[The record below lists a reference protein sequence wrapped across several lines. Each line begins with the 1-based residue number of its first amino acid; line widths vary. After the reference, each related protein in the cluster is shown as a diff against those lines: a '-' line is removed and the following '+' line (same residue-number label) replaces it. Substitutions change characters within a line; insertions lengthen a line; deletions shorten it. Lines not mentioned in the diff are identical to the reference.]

1 MKKRQKTRPSVIV
14 SLIPVVLLVGLL
26 SYCITIFGDGMLSGP
41 SQLVLMLCTGVAV
54 FISLVFY
61 GLTWQELENAMV
73 ISISRTMSANLIL
86 LMVGGLCGTWMHS
99 GVIPTMIYYGLEVI
113 SARWL
118 LITSCV
124 LCALVSICI
133 GSSWTTIATIGVG
146 LMGIGRTLGL
156 EDGWV
161 AGAIISG
168 AYFGDKMSPLSETT
182 NLASSISDVP
192 LFTHIRN
199 LLFTTAPTLLIT
211 LVIFVVAGLIEGG
224 AVDSTDNTA
233 LEMQQHLKN
242 TFPITL
248 WLLALPLLVFLL
260 IYRGLAATA
269 VLFIGMVA
277 GGIIVCFTQG
287 FDFAIECAFG
297 EVGYVT
303 GVTTIDSLTCTRGM
317 GGMLYTIWLILCSMC
332 FGGVMERS
340 GMLESITESLLKV
353 IKGRTSAV
361 ATTCLSSLFLNATT
375 GDQIISIVLPSK
387 MYGSTFDKLRLP
399 RKLMS
404 RSLEDGGTVT
414 SVLVP
419 WNSCGMTQSTVLG
432 VATTIYAPYTFF
444 CWISPLMSITTAI
457 VKQYILKTP
466 DKEGDFVT
474 ITGQAGEDG
483 KEN

>member
-1 MKKRQKTRPSVIV
+1 MSRKKKPSVVI
-14 SLIPVVLLVGLL
+14 SMIPVVLLVGLL
-26 SYCITIFGDGMLSGP
+26 SYCITVFGDGMLSGP
-41 SQLVLMLCTGVAV
+41 SQLVLTLCTGVVVA
-54 FISLVFY
+54 ISMLVY
-61 GLTWQELENAMV
+61 KQSWQSLENAMV
-73 ISISRTMSANLIL
+73 VGISRSMSANLIL

-99 GVIPTMIYYGLEVI
+99 GIIPTMIYYGLEVI

-118 LITSCV
+118 LLTSCV
-124 LCALVSICI
+124 LCALVSLCI

-192 LFTHIRN
+192 LFTHIKN
-199 LLFTTAPTLLIT
+199 LLHTTVPTLLIT
-211 LVIFVVAGLIEGG
+211 LVAFTVVGLTGGGG
-224 AVDSTDNTA
+224 AGIDTNAAV
-233 LEMQQHLKN
+233 EMQHHLN
-242 TFPITL
+242 ATFPITM
-248 WLLALPLLVFLL
+248 WLLLLPLLVFFL
-260 IYRGLAATA
+260 IYKGMAATM
-269 VLFIGMVA
+269 VLFIGMLL

-297 EVGYVT
+297 EVGYTT
-303 GVTTIDSLTCTRGM
+303 GVTTIDSLTSTRGM
-317 GGMLYTIWLILCSMC
+317 GGMLYTIWLIICSMS

-340 GMLESITESLLKV
+340 GMLESITEYLLKV

-361 ATTCLSSLFLNATT
+361 ATTCMSSIFLNVTT
-375 GDQIISIVLPSK
+375 GDQIISIILPSK
-387 MYGSTFDKLRLP
+387 MYGSAFDRLKLP

-432 VATTIYAPYTFF
+432 VATTIYAPYTLF
-444 CWISPLMSITTAI
+444 CWISPLMSVIAAF
-457 VKQYILKTP
+457 VKQYVMK
-466 DKEGDFVT
+466 KEDQESDFVT
-474 ITGQAGEDG
+474 ISGQEEGDE
-483 KEN
+483 

>member
-1 MKKRQKTRPSVIV
+1 MSRKKKPSVVI
-14 SLIPVVLLVGLL
+14 SMIPVALLVGLL
-26 SYCITIFGDGMLSGP
+26 SYCITVFGDGMLSGP
-41 SQLVLMLCTGVAV
+41 SQLVLTLCTGVVVA
-54 FISLVFY
+54 ISMLVY
-61 GLTWQELENAMV
+61 KQSWQSLENAMV
-73 ISISRTMSANLIL
+73 VGISRSMSANLIL

-99 GVIPTMIYYGLEVI
+99 GIIPTMIYYGLEVI

-118 LITSCV
+118 LLTSCV
-124 LCALVSICI
+124 LCALVSLCI

-192 LFTHIRN
+192 LFTHIKN
-199 LLFTTAPTLLIT
+199 LLHTTVPTLLIT
-211 LVIFVVAGLIEGG
+211 LVAFTVVGLTGGGG
-224 AVDSTDNTA
+224 ADIDTNAAV
-233 LEMQQHLKN
+233 EMQHHLN
-242 TFPITL
+242 ATFPITM
-248 WLLALPLLVFLL
+248 WLLLLPLMVFFL
-260 IYRGLAATA
+260 IYKGMAATM
-269 VLFIGMVA
+269 VLFIGMLL

-297 EVGYVT
+297 EVGYTT
-303 GVTTIDSLTCTRGM
+303 GVDTIDSLTSTRGM
-317 GGMLYTIWLILCSMC
+317 GGMLYTIWLIICSMS

-340 GMLESITESLLKV
+340 GMLESITEYLLKV

-361 ATTCLSSLFLNATT
+361 ATTCMSSLFLNATT
-375 GDQIISIVLPSK
+375 GDQIISIILPSK
-387 MYGSTFDKLRLP
+387 MYGSAFDRLGLP

-432 VATTIYAPYTFF
+432 VATTIYAPYTLF
-444 CWISPLMSITTAI
+444 CWISPLMSVIAAF
-457 VKQYILKTP
+457 VKQYVMK
-466 DKEGDFVT
+466 KEDQESDFVT
-474 ITGQAGEDG
+474 ISGQE
-483 KEN
+483 EEE

>member
-1 MKKRQKTRPSVIV
+1 MSRKKKPSVVI
-14 SLIPVVLLVGLL
+14 SMIPVVLLVGLL
-26 SYCITIFGDGMLSGP
+26 SYCITVFGDGMLSGP
-41 SQLVLMLCTGVAV
+41 SQLVLTLCTGVVVA
-54 FISLVFY
+54 ISMLVY
-61 GLTWQELENAMV
+61 KQSWQSLENAMV
-73 ISISRTMSANLIL
+73 VGISRSMSANLIL

-99 GVIPTMIYYGLEVI
+99 GIIPTMIYYGLEVI

-118 LITSCV
+118 LLTSCV
-124 LCALVSICI
+124 LCALVSLCI

-192 LFTHIRN
+192 LFTHIKN
-199 LLFTTAPTLLIT
+199 LLHTTVPTLLIT
-211 LVIFVVAGLIEGG
+211 LVAFTVVGLTGGGG
-224 AVDSTDNTA
+224 ADIDTNAAV
-233 LEMQQHLKN
+233 EMQHHLN
-242 TFPITL
+242 ATFPITM
-248 WLLALPLLVFLL
+248 WLLLLPLLVFFL
-260 IYRGLAATA
+260 IYKGMAATM
-269 VLFIGMVA
+269 VLFIGMLL

-297 EVGYVT
+297 EVGYTT
-303 GVTTIDSLTCTRGM
+303 GVDTIDSLTSTRGM
-317 GGMLYTIWLILCSMC
+317 GGMLYTIWLIICSMS

-340 GMLESITESLLKV
+340 GMLESITEYLLKV

-361 ATTCLSSLFLNATT
+361 ATTCMSSIFLNVTT
-375 GDQIISIVLPSK
+375 GDQIISIILPSK
-387 MYGSTFDKLRLP
+387 MYGSAFDRLKLP

-432 VATTIYAPYTFF
+432 VATTIYAPYTLF
-444 CWISPLMSITTAI
+444 CWISPLMSVIAAF
-457 VKQYILKTP
+457 VKQYVMK
-466 DKEGDFVT
+466 KEDQESDFVT
-474 ITGQAGEDG
+474 ISGQEEGDE
-483 KEN
+483 

>member
-1 MKKRQKTRPSVIV
+1 MSRKKKPSVVI
-14 SLIPVVLLVGLL
+14 SMIPVVLLVGLL
-26 SYCITIFGDGMLSGP
+26 SYCITVFGDGMLSGP
-41 SQLVLMLCTGVAV
+41 SQLVLTLCTGVVVA
-54 FISLVFY
+54 ISMLVY
-61 GLTWQELENAMV
+61 KQSWQSLENAMV
-73 ISISRTMSANLIL
+73 VGISRSMSANLIL

-99 GVIPTMIYYGLEVI
+99 GIIPTMIYYGLEVI

-118 LITSCV
+118 LLTSCV
-124 LCALVSICI
+124 LCALVSLCI

-192 LFTHIRN
+192 LFTHIKN
-199 LLFTTAPTLLIT
+199 LLHTTVPTLLIT
-211 LVIFVVAGLIEGG
+211 LVAFTVVGLTGGGG
-224 AVDSTDNTA
+224 ADIDTNAAV
-233 LEMQQHLKN
+233 EMQHHLDA
-242 TFPITL
+242 TFPITM
-248 WLLALPLLVFLL
+248 WLLLLPLLVFFL
-260 IYRGLAATA
+260 IYKGMAATM
-269 VLFIGMVA
+269 VLFIGMLL

-297 EVGYVT
+297 EVGYTT
-303 GVTTIDSLTCTRGM
+303 GVDTIDSLTSTRGM
-317 GGMLYTIWLILCSMC
+317 GGMLYTIWLIICSMS

-340 GMLESITESLLKV
+340 GMLESITEYLLKV

-361 ATTCLSSLFLNATT
+361 ATTCMSSLFLNVTT
-375 GDQIISIVLPSK
+375 GDQIISIILPSK
-387 MYGSTFDKLRLP
+387 MYGSAFDRLGLP

-432 VATTIYAPYTFF
+432 VATTIYAPYTLF
-444 CWISPLMSITTAI
+444 CWISPLMSVIAAF
-457 VKQYILKTP
+457 VKQYVMK
-466 DKEGDFVT
+466 KEDQESDFVT
-474 ITGQAGEDG
+474 ISGQEEDL
-483 KEN
+483 E

>member
-1 MKKRQKTRPSVIV
+1 MSRKKKPSVVI
-14 SLIPVVLLVGLL
+14 SMIPVVLLVGLL
-26 SYCITIFGDGMLSGP
+26 SYCITVFGDGMLSGP
-41 SQLVLMLCTGVAV
+41 SQLVLTLCTGVVVA
-54 FISLVFY
+54 ISMLVY
-61 GLTWQELENAMV
+61 KQSWQSLENAMV
-73 ISISRTMSANLIL
+73 VGISRSMSANLIL

-99 GVIPTMIYYGLEVI
+99 GIIPTMIYYGLEVI

-118 LITSCV
+118 LLTSCV
-124 LCALVSICI
+124 LCALVSLCI

-168 AYFGDKMSPLSETT
+168 AYFGDKISPLSETT

-192 LFTHIRN
+192 LFTHIKN
-199 LLFTTAPTLLIT
+199 LLHTTVPTLLIT
-211 LVIFVVAGLIEGG
+211 LVAFTVVGLTGGGG
-224 AVDSTDNTA
+224 ADIDTNAAV
-233 LEMQQHLKN
+233 EMQHHLN
-242 TFPITL
+242 ATFPITM
-248 WLLALPLLVFLL
+248 WLLLLPLLVFFL
-260 IYRGLAATA
+260 IYKGMAATM
-269 VLFIGMVA
+269 VLFIGMLL

-297 EVGYVT
+297 EVGYTT
-303 GVTTIDSLTCTRGM
+303 GVDTIDSLTSTRGM
-317 GGMLYTIWLILCSMC
+317 GGMLYTIWLIICSMS

-340 GMLESITESLLKV
+340 GMLESITEYLLKV

-361 ATTCLSSLFLNATT
+361 ATTCMSSLFLNVTT
-375 GDQIISIVLPSK
+375 GDQIISIILPSK
-387 MYGSTFDKLRLP
+387 MYGSTFDRLKLP

-432 VATTIYAPYTFF
+432 VATTIYAPYTLF
-444 CWISPLMSITTAI
+444 CWISPLMSVIAAF
-457 VKQYILKTP
+457 VKQYVMK
-466 DKEGDFVT
+466 KEDQESDFVT
-474 ITGQAGEDG
+474 ISGQE
-483 KEN
+483 EEE

>member
-1 MKKRQKTRPSVIV
+1 M
-14 SLIPVVLLVGLL
+14 IPVVLLVGLL
-26 SYCITIFGDGMLSGP
+26 SYCITVFGDGMLSGP
-41 SQLVLMLCTGVAV
+41 SQLVLTLCTGVVVA
-54 FISLVFY
+54 ISMVVY
-61 GLTWQELENAMV
+61 KQTWQELEKAMV
-73 ISISRTMSANLIL
+73 VGISRSMSANLIL

-99 GVIPTMIYYGLEVI
+99 GIIPTMIYYGLEVI

-124 LCALVSICI
+124 LCALVSLCI

-192 LFTHIRN
+192 LFTHIKN
-199 LLFTTAPTLLIT
+199 LLHTTVPTLLIT
-211 LVIFVVAGLIEGG
+211 LVAFTVVGLTGGGG
-224 AVDSTDNTA
+224 ADIDTNAAV
-233 LEMQQHLKN
+233 EMQHHLN
-242 TFPITL
+242 TTFPITM
-248 WLLALPLLVFLL
+248 WLLLLPLLVFVL
-260 IYRGLAATA
+260 IYKGMAATM
-269 VLFIGMVA
+269 VLFIGMLL

-297 EVGYVT
+297 EVGYTT
-303 GVTTIDSLTCTRGM
+303 GVDTIDSLTSTRGM
-317 GGMLYTIWLILCSMC
+317 GGMLYTIWLIICSMC

-340 GMLESITESLLKV
+340 GMLESITEYLLKI

-361 ATTCLSSLFLNATT
+361 ATTCMSSLFLNATT
-375 GDQIISIVLPSK
+375 GDQIISIILPSK
-387 MYGSTFDKLRLP
+387 MYGSAFDRLGLP

-432 VATTIYAPYTFF
+432 VATTIYAPYTLF
-444 CWISPLMSITTAI
+444 CWISPLMSVIAAF
-457 VKQYILKTP
+457 VKQYIMK
-466 DKEGDFVT
+466 KEDEESDFVT
-474 ITGQAGEDG
+474 ISGQEEDL
-483 KEN
+483 E

>member
-1 MKKRQKTRPSVIV
+1 MSRKKKPSVVI
-14 SLIPVVLLVGLL
+14 SMIPVVLLVGLL
-26 SYCITIFGDGMLSGP
+26 SYCITVFGDGMLSGP
-41 SQLVLMLCTGVAV
+41 SQLVLTLCTGVVVA
-54 FISLVFY
+54 ISMLVY
-61 GLTWQELENAMV
+61 KQSWQSLENAMV
-73 ISISRTMSANLIL
+73 VGISRSMSANLIL

-99 GVIPTMIYYGLEVI
+99 GIIPTMIYYGLEVI

-118 LITSCV
+118 LLTSCV
-124 LCALVSICI
+124 LCALVSLCI

-192 LFTHIRN
+192 LFTHIKN
-199 LLFTTAPTLLIT
+199 LLHTTVPTLLIT
-211 LVIFVVAGLIEGG
+211 LVAFTVVGLTGGGG
-224 AVDSTDNTA
+224 ADIDTNAAV
-233 LEMQQHLKN
+233 EMQHHLN
-242 TFPITL
+242 ATFPITM
-248 WLLALPLLVFLL
+248 WLLLLPLLVFFL
-260 IYRGLAATA
+260 IYKGMAATM
-269 VLFIGMVA
+269 VLFIGMLL

-297 EVGYVT
+297 EVGYTT
-303 GVTTIDSLTCTRGM
+303 GVDTIDSLTSTRGM
-317 GGMLYTIWLILCSMC
+317 GGMLYTIWLIISSMC

-340 GMLESITESLLKV
+340 GMLESITEYLLKV

-361 ATTCLSSLFLNATT
+361 ATTCMSSLFLNATT
-375 GDQIISIVLPSK
+375 GDQIISIILPSK
-387 MYGSTFDKLRLP
+387 MYGSAFDRLGLP

-432 VATTIYAPYTFF
+432 VATTIYAPYTLF
-444 CWISPLMSITTAI
+444 CWISPLMSVIAAF
-457 VKQYILKTP
+457 VKQYVMK
-466 DKEGDFVT
+466 KEDQESDFVT
-474 ITGQAGEDG
+474 ISGQE
-483 KEN
+483 EEE

>member
-1 MKKRQKTRPSVIV
+1 MSRKKKPSVVI
-14 SLIPVVLLVGLL
+14 SMIPVVLLVGLL
-26 SYCITIFGDGMLSGP
+26 SYCITVFGDGMLSGP
-41 SQLVLMLCTGVAV
+41 SQLVLTLCTGVVVA
-54 FISLVFY
+54 ISMLVY
-61 GLTWQELENAMV
+61 KQSWQSLENAMV
-73 ISISRTMSANLIL
+73 VGISRSMSANLIL

-99 GVIPTMIYYGLEVI
+99 GIIPTMIYYGLEVI

-118 LITSCV
+118 LLTSCV
-124 LCALVSICI
+124 LCALVSLCI

-168 AYFGDKMSPLSETT
+168 AYFGDKISPLSETT

-192 LFTHIRN
+192 LFTHIKN
-199 LLFTTAPTLLIT
+199 LLHTTVPTLLIT
-211 LVIFVVAGLIEGG
+211 LVAFTVVGLTGGGG
-224 AVDSTDNTA
+224 ADIDTNAAV
-233 LEMQQHLKN
+233 EMQHHLN
-242 TFPITL
+242 ATFPITM
-248 WLLALPLLVFLL
+248 WLLLLPLLGFFL
-260 IYRGLAATA
+260 IYKGMAATM
-269 VLFIGMVA
+269 VLFIGMLL

-297 EVGYVT
+297 EVGYTT
-303 GVTTIDSLTCTRGM
+303 GVDTIDSLTSTRGM
-317 GGMLYTIWLILCSMC
+317 GGMLYTIWLIICSMS

-340 GMLESITESLLKV
+340 GMLESITEYLLKV

-361 ATTCLSSLFLNATT
+361 ATTCMSSLFLNVTT
-375 GDQIISIVLPSK
+375 GDQIISIILPSK
-387 MYGSTFDKLRLP
+387 MYGSTFDRLKLP

-432 VATTIYAPYTFF
+432 VATTIYAPYTLF
-444 CWISPLMSITTAI
+444 CWISPLMSVIAAF
-457 VKQYILKTP
+457 VKQYVMK
-466 DKEGDFVT
+466 KEDQESDFVT
-474 ITGQAGEDG
+474 ISGQE
-483 KEN
+483 EEE

>member
-1 MKKRQKTRPSVIV
+1 MSRKKKPSVVI
-14 SLIPVVLLVGLL
+14 SMIPVVLLVGLL
-26 SYCITIFGDGMLSGP
+26 SYCITVFGDGMLSGP
-41 SQLVLMLCTGVAV
+41 SQLVLTLCTGVVVA
-54 FISLVFY
+54 ISMLVY
-61 GLTWQELENAMV
+61 KQSWQSLENAMV
-73 ISISRTMSANLIL
+73 VGISRSMSANLIL

-99 GVIPTMIYYGLEVI
+99 GIIPTMIYYGLEVI

-118 LITSCV
+118 LLTSCV
-124 LCALVSICI
+124 LCALVSLCI

-192 LFTHIRN
+192 LFTHIKN
-199 LLFTTAPTLLIT
+199 LLHTTVPTLLIT
-211 LVIFVVAGLIEGG
+211 LVTFTVVGLTGGGG
-224 AVDSTDNTA
+224 ADIDTNAAV
-233 LEMQQHLKN
+233 EMQHHLN
-242 TFPITL
+242 ATFPITM
-248 WLLALPLLVFLL
+248 WLLLLPLLVFFL
-260 IYRGLAATA
+260 IYKGMAATM
-269 VLFIGMVA
+269 VLFIGMLL

-297 EVGYVT
+297 EVGYTT
-303 GVTTIDSLTCTRGM
+303 GVDTIDSLTSTRGM
-317 GGMLYTIWLILCSMC
+317 GGMLYTIWLIICSMS

-340 GMLESITESLLKV
+340 GMLESITEYLLKV

-361 ATTCLSSLFLNATT
+361 ATTCMSSLFLNATT
-375 GDQIISIVLPSK
+375 GDQIISIILPSK
-387 MYGSTFDKLRLP
+387 MYGSAFDRLGLP

-432 VATTIYAPYTFF
+432 VATTIYAPYTLF
-444 CWISPLMSITTAI
+444 CWISPLMSVIAAF
-457 VKQYILKTP
+457 VKQYIMK
-466 DKEGDFVT
+466 KEDQESDFVT
-474 ITGQAGEDG
+474 ISGQEEDL
-483 KEN
+483 E

>member
-1 MKKRQKTRPSVIV
+1 MSRKKKPSVVI
-14 SLIPVVLLVGLL
+14 SMIPVVLLVGLL
-26 SYCITIFGDGMLSGP
+26 SYCITVFGDGMLSGP
-41 SQLVLMLCTGVAV
+41 SQLVLTLCTGVVVA
-54 FISLVFY
+54 ISMLVY
-61 GLTWQELENAMV
+61 KQSWQSLENAMV
-73 ISISRTMSANLIL
+73 VGISRSMSANLIL

-99 GVIPTMIYYGLEVI
+99 GIIPTMIYYGLEVI

-124 LCALVSICI
+124 LCALVSLCI

-192 LFTHIRN
+192 LFTHIKY
-199 LLFTTAPTLLIT
+199 LLHTTVPTLLIT
-211 LVIFVVAGLIEGG
+211 LVAFTVVGLTGGGG
-224 AVDSTDNTA
+224 ADIDNNAA
-233 LEMQQHLKN
+233 LEMQHHLN
-242 TFPITL
+242 ATFPITM
-248 WLLALPLLVFLL
+248 WLLLLPLLVFVL
-260 IYRGLAATA
+260 IYKGMAATM
-269 VLFIGMVA
+269 VLFIGMLL

-297 EVGYVT
+297 EVGYTT
-303 GVTTIDSLTCTRGM
+303 GVDTIDSLTSTRGM
-317 GGMLYTIWLILCSMC
+317 GGMLYTIWLIICSMC

-340 GMLESITESLLKV
+340 GMLESITEYLLKV

-361 ATTCLSSLFLNATT
+361 ATTCMSSLFLNATT
-375 GDQIISIVLPSK
+375 GDQIISIILPSK
-387 MYGSTFDKLRLP
+387 MYGSAFDRLNLP

-432 VATTIYAPYTFF
+432 VATTIYAPYTLF
-444 CWISPLMSITTAI
+444 CWISPLMSIIAAF
-457 VKQYILKTP
+457 VKQYVMK
-466 DKEGDFVT
+466 KEDHESDFVT
-474 ITGQAGEDG
+474 ISGQEEDL
-483 KEN
+483 E

>member
-1 MKKRQKTRPSVIV
+1 MSRKKKPSVVI
-14 SLIPVVLLVGLL
+14 SMIPVVLLVGLL
-26 SYCITIFGDGMLSGP
+26 SYCITVFGDGMLSGP
-41 SQLVLMLCTGVAV
+41 SQLVLTLCTGVVVA
-54 FISLVFY
+54 ISMLVY
-61 GLTWQELENAMV
+61 KQSWQSLENAMV
-73 ISISRTMSANLIL
+73 VSISRSMSANLIL

-99 GVIPTMIYYGLEVI
+99 GIIPTMIYYGLEVI

-118 LITSCV
+118 LLTSCV
-124 LCALVSICI
+124 LCALVSLCI

-192 LFTHIRN
+192 LFTHIKN
-199 LLFTTAPTLLIT
+199 LLHTTVPTLLIT
-211 LVIFVVAGLIEGG
+211 LVAFTVVGLTGGGG
-224 AVDSTDNTA
+224 ADIDTNAAV
-233 LEMQQHLKN
+233 EMQHHLN
-242 TFPITL
+242 ATFPITM
-248 WLLALPLLVFLL
+248 WLLLLPLLVFFL
-260 IYRGLAATA
+260 IYKGMAATM
-269 VLFIGMVA
+269 VLFIGMLL

-297 EVGYVT
+297 EVGYTT
-303 GVTTIDSLTCTRGM
+303 GVDTIDSLTSTRGM
-317 GGMLYTIWLILCSMC
+317 GGMLYTIWLIISSMC

-340 GMLESITESLLKV
+340 GMLESITEYLLKV

-361 ATTCLSSLFLNATT
+361 ATTCMSSLFLNATT
-375 GDQIISIVLPSK
+375 GDQIISIILPSK
-387 MYGSTFDKLRLP
+387 MYGSAFDRLGLP

-432 VATTIYAPYTFF
+432 VATTIYAPYTLF
-444 CWISPLMSITTAI
+444 CWISPLMSVIAAF
-457 VKQYILKTP
+457 VKQYIMK
-466 DKEGDFVT
+466 KEDQESDFVT
-474 ITGQAGEDG
+474 ISGQEEDL
-483 KEN
+483 E

>member
-1 MKKRQKTRPSVIV
+1 M
-14 SLIPVVLLVGLL
+14 
-26 SYCITIFGDGMLSGP
+26 
-41 SQLVLMLCTGVAV
+41 
-54 FISLVFY
+54 VFY
-61 GLTWQELENAMV
+61 NQSWQELENAMV
-73 ISISRTMSANLIL
+73 IGISRTMSANLIL

-99 GVIPTMIYYGLEVI
+99 GIIPTMIYYGLDVI

-192 LFTHIRN
+192 LFTHIKN
-199 LLFTTAPTLLIT
+199 LLRTTVPTLIITFLIFT
-211 LVIFVVAGLIEGG
+211 IVGLTGGGGSDIDGNAGI
-224 AVDSTDNTA
+224 
-233 LEMQQHLKN
+233 EMQTHLEN
-242 TFPITL
+242 TFPITP
-248 WLLALPLLVFLL
+248 WLLLLPLLVFFL
-260 IYRGLAATA
+260 IFKGLAATV
-269 VLFIGMVA
+269 VLFIGMFI

-287 FDFAIECAFG
+287 FDFAMECAFG
-297 EVGYVT
+297 EVGYTT
-303 GVTTIDSLTCTRGM
+303 GYSAIDSLTSTRGM
-317 GGMLYTIWLILCSMC
+317 GGMLYTIWLIICSMC

-340 GMLESITESLLKV
+340 GMLESLTQYMLRV
-353 IKGRTSAV
+353 MKGRTSAV
-361 ATTCLSSLFLNATT
+361 STTCLSSIFLNVTT
-375 GDQIISIVLPSK
+375 GDQVISIILPSK
-387 MYGSTFDKLRLP
+387 MYGSTFDRLKLP

-414 SVLVP
+414 SVLIP

-432 VATTIYAPYTFF
+432 VATLTYAPYTFF
-444 CWISPLMSITTAI
+444 CWISPLMSITAAFI
-457 VKQYILKTP
+457 KQYIMKKE
-466 DKEGDFVT
+466 DKESDYVT
-474 ITGQAGEDG
+474 LSSQAETLS
-483 KEN
+483 E

>member
-1 MKKRQKTRPSVIV
+1 MSRKKKPSVVI
-14 SLIPVVLLVGLL
+14 SMIPVVLLVGLL
-26 SYCITIFGDGMLSGP
+26 SYCITVFGDGMLSGP
-41 SQLVLMLCTGVAV
+41 SQLVLTMCTGVVVA
-54 FISLVFY
+54 ISMLVY
-61 GLTWQELENAMV
+61 KQSWQSLENAMV
-73 ISISRTMSANLIL
+73 VAISRSMSANLIL

-99 GVIPTMIYYGLEVI
+99 GIIPTMIYYGLEVI

-118 LITSCV
+118 LLTSCV
-124 LCALVSICI
+124 LCALVSLCI

-192 LFTHIRN
+192 LFTHIKN
-199 LLFTTAPTLLIT
+199 LLHTTVPTLLIT
-211 LVIFVVAGLIEGG
+211 LVAFTVVGLTGGGG
-224 AVDSTDNTA
+224 ADIDTNAAV
-233 LEMQQHLKN
+233 EMQHHLN
-242 TFPITL
+242 ATFPITM
-248 WLLALPLLVFLL
+248 WLLLLPLLVFFL
-260 IYRGLAATA
+260 IYKGMAATM
-269 VLFIGMVA
+269 VLFIGMLL

-297 EVGYVT
+297 EVGYTT
-303 GVTTIDSLTCTRGM
+303 GVDTIDSLTSTRGM
-317 GGMLYTIWLILCSMC
+317 GGMLYTIWLIICSMS

-340 GMLESITESLLKV
+340 GMLESITEYLLKV

-361 ATTCLSSLFLNATT
+361 ATTCMSSIFLNVTT
-375 GDQIISIVLPSK
+375 GDQIISIILPSK
-387 MYGSTFDKLRLP
+387 MYGSAFDRLKLP

-432 VATTIYAPYTFF
+432 VATTIYAPYTLF
-444 CWISPLMSITTAI
+444 CWISPLMSVIAAF
-457 VKQYILKTP
+457 VKQYVMK
-466 DKEGDFVT
+466 KEDQESDFVT
-474 ITGQAGEDG
+474 ISGQEE
-483 KEN
+483 KE

>member
-1 MKKRQKTRPSVIV
+1 MSRKKKPSVVI
-14 SLIPVVLLVGLL
+14 SMIPVVLLVGLL
-26 SYCITIFGDGMLSGP
+26 SYCITVFGDGMLSGP
-41 SQLVLMLCTGVAV
+41 SQLVLTLCTGVVVA
-54 FISLVFY
+54 ISMLVY
-61 GLTWQELENAMV
+61 KQSWQSLENAMV
-73 ISISRTMSANLIL
+73 VGISRSMSANLIL

-99 GVIPTMIYYGLEVI
+99 GIIPTMIYYGLEVI

-118 LITSCV
+118 LLTSCV
-124 LCALVSICI
+124 LCALVSLCI

-192 LFTHIRN
+192 LFTHIKN
-199 LLFTTAPTLLIT
+199 LLHTTVPTLLIT
-211 LVIFVVAGLIEGG
+211 LVAFTVVGLTGGGG
-224 AVDSTDNTA
+224 ADIDTNAAV
-233 LEMQQHLKN
+233 EMQHHLN
-242 TFPITL
+242 ATFPITM
-248 WLLALPLLVFLL
+248 WLLLLPLLVFFL
-260 IYRGLAATA
+260 IYKGMAATM
-269 VLFIGMVA
+269 VLFIGMLL

-297 EVGYVT
+297 EVGYTT
-303 GVTTIDSLTCTRGM
+303 GVDTIDSLTSTRGM
-317 GGMLYTIWLILCSMC
+317 GGMLYTIWLIICSMS

-340 GMLESITESLLKV
+340 GMLESITEYLLKV

-361 ATTCLSSLFLNATT
+361 ATTCMSSIFLNVTT
-375 GDQIISIVLPSK
+375 GDQIISIILPSK
-387 MYGSTFDKLRLP
+387 MYGSAFDRLKLP

-432 VATTIYAPYTFF
+432 VATTIYAPYTLF
-444 CWISPLMSITTAI
+444 CWISPLISVIAAF
-457 VKQYILKTP
+457 VKQYIMK
-466 DKEGDFVT
+466 KEDQESDFVT
-474 ITGQAGEDG
+474 ISGQEEGDE
-483 KEN
+483 

>member
-1 MKKRQKTRPSVIV
+1 MSRKKKPSVVI
-14 SLIPVVLLVGLL
+14 SMIPVVLLVGLL
-26 SYCITIFGDGMLSGP
+26 SYSITVFGDGMLSGP
-41 SQLVLMLCTGVAV
+41 SQLVLTLCTGVVVA
-54 FISLVFY
+54 ISMLVY
-61 GLTWQELENAMV
+61 KQSWQSLENAMV
-73 ISISRTMSANLIL
+73 VGISRSMSANLIL

-99 GVIPTMIYYGLEVI
+99 GIIPTMIYYGLEVI
-113 SARWL
+113 SAHWL
-118 LITSCV
+118 LLTSCV
-124 LCALVSICI
+124 LCALVSLCI

-192 LFTHIRN
+192 LFTHIKN
-199 LLFTTAPTLLIT
+199 LLHTTVPTLLIT
-211 LVIFVVAGLIEGG
+211 LVAFTVVGLTGGGG
-224 AVDSTDNTA
+224 ADIDTNAAV
-233 LEMQQHLKN
+233 EMQHHLN
-242 TFPITL
+242 ATFPITM
-248 WLLALPLLVFLL
+248 WLLLLPLLVFFL
-260 IYRGLAATA
+260 IYKGMAATM
-269 VLFIGMVA
+269 VLFIGMLL

-297 EVGYVT
+297 EVGYTT
-303 GVTTIDSLTCTRGM
+303 GVDTIDSLTSTRGM
-317 GGMLYTIWLILCSMC
+317 GGMLYTIWLIICSMS

-340 GMLESITESLLKV
+340 GMLESITEYLLKV

-361 ATTCLSSLFLNATT
+361 ATTCMSSIFLNVTT
-375 GDQIISIVLPSK
+375 GDQIISIILPSK
-387 MYGSTFDKLRLP
+387 MYGSAFDRLKLP

-432 VATTIYAPYTFF
+432 VATTIYAPYTLF
-444 CWISPLMSITTAI
+444 CWISPLMSVIAAF
-457 VKQYILKTP
+457 VKQYVMK
-466 DKEGDFVT
+466 KEDQESDFVT
-474 ITGQAGEDG
+474 ISGQE
-483 KEN
+483 EEE

>member
-1 MKKRQKTRPSVIV
+1 MSRKKKPSVVI
-14 SLIPVVLLVGLL
+14 SMIPVVLLVGLL
-26 SYCITIFGDGMLSGP
+26 SYCITVFGDGMLSGP
-41 SQLVLMLCTGVAV
+41 SQLVLTLCTGVVVA
-54 FISLVFY
+54 ISMLVY
-61 GLTWQELENAMV
+61 KQSWQSLENAMV
-73 ISISRTMSANLIL
+73 VSISRSMSANLIL

-99 GVIPTMIYYGLEVI
+99 GIIPTMIYYGLEVI

-118 LITSCV
+118 LLTSCV
-124 LCALVSICI
+124 LCALVSLCI

-192 LFTHIRN
+192 LFTHIKN
-199 LLFTTAPTLLIT
+199 LLHTTVPTLLIT
-211 LVIFVVAGLIEGG
+211 LVAFTVVGLTGGGG
-224 AVDSTDNTA
+224 ADIDTNAAV
-233 LEMQQHLKN
+233 EMQHHLDA
-242 TFPITL
+242 TFPITM
-248 WLLALPLLVFLL
+248 WLLLLPLLVFFL
-260 IYRGLAATA
+260 IYKGMAATM
-269 VLFIGMVA
+269 VLFIGMLL

-297 EVGYVT
+297 EVGYTT
-303 GVTTIDSLTCTRGM
+303 GVDTIDSLTSTRGM
-317 GGMLYTIWLILCSMC
+317 GGMLYTIWLIICSMS

-340 GMLESITESLLKV
+340 GMLESITEYLLKV

-361 ATTCLSSLFLNATT
+361 ATTCMSSIFLNVTT
-375 GDQIISIVLPSK
+375 GDQIISIILPSK
-387 MYGSTFDKLRLP
+387 MYGSAFDRLGLP

-432 VATTIYAPYTFF
+432 VATTIYAPYTLF
-444 CWISPLMSITTAI
+444 CWISPLMSVIAAF
-457 VKQYILKTP
+457 VKQYVMK
-466 DKEGDFVT
+466 KEDQESDFVT
-474 ITGQAGEDG
+474 ISGQEEGDE
-483 KEN
+483 

>member
-1 MKKRQKTRPSVIV
+1 MSRKKKPSVVI
-14 SLIPVVLLVGLL
+14 SMIPVVLLVGLL
-26 SYCITIFGDGMLSGP
+26 SYCITVFGDGMLSGP
-41 SQLVLMLCTGVAV
+41 SQLVLTLCTGVVVA
-54 FISLVFY
+54 ISMLVY
-61 GLTWQELENAMV
+61 KQSWQSLENAMV
-73 ISISRTMSANLIL
+73 VSISRSMSANLIL

-99 GVIPTMIYYGLEVI
+99 GIIPTMIYYGLEVI

-118 LITSCV
+118 LLTSCV
-124 LCALVSICI
+124 LCALVSLCI

-192 LFTHIRN
+192 LFTHIKN
-199 LLFTTAPTLLIT
+199 LLHTTVPTLLIT
-211 LVIFVVAGLIEGG
+211 LVAFTVVGLTGGGG
-224 AVDSTDNTA
+224 ADIDTNAAV
-233 LEMQQHLKN
+233 EMQHHLN
-242 TFPITL
+242 ATFPITM
-248 WLLALPLLVFLL
+248 WLLLLPLLVFFL
-260 IYRGLAATA
+260 IYKGMAATM
-269 VLFIGMVA
+269 VLFIGMLL

-297 EVGYVT
+297 EVGYTT
-303 GVTTIDSLTCTRGM
+303 GVDTIDSLTSTRGM
-317 GGMLYTIWLILCSMC
+317 GGMLYTIWLIICSMC

-340 GMLESITESLLKV
+340 GMLESITEYLLKV

-361 ATTCLSSLFLNATT
+361 ATTCMSSIFLNATT
-375 GDQIISIVLPSK
+375 GDQIISIILPSK
-387 MYGSTFDKLRLP
+387 MYGSAFDRLGLP

-432 VATTIYAPYTFF
+432 VATTIYAPYTLF
-444 CWISPLMSITTAI
+444 CWISPLMSVIAAF
-457 VKQYILKTP
+457 VKQYVMK
-466 DKEGDFVT
+466 KEDLESDYVT
-474 ITGQAGEDG
+474 ISGQEEDL
-483 KEN
+483 E

>member
-1 MKKRQKTRPSVIV
+1 MSRKKKPSVVI
-14 SLIPVVLLVGLL
+14 SMIPVVLLVGLL
-26 SYCITIFGDGMLSGP
+26 SYCITVFGDGMLSGP
-41 SQLVLMLCTGVAV
+41 SQLVLTLCTGVVVA
-54 FISLVFY
+54 ISMLVY
-61 GLTWQELENAMV
+61 KQSWQSLENAMV
-73 ISISRTMSANLIL
+73 VGISRSMSANLIL

-99 GVIPTMIYYGLEVI
+99 GIIPTMIYYGLVVI

-118 LITSCV
+118 LLTSCV
-124 LCALVSICI
+124 LCALVSLCI

-192 LFTHIRN
+192 LFTHIKN
-199 LLFTTAPTLLIT
+199 LLHTTVPTLLIT
-211 LVIFVVAGLIEGG
+211 LVAFTVVGLTGGGG
-224 AVDSTDNTA
+224 ADVDTNA
-233 LEMQQHLKN
+233 AVEMQHHLN
-242 TFPITL
+242 ATFPITM
-248 WLLALPLLVFLL
+248 WLLLLPLLVFFL
-260 IYRGLAATA
+260 IYKGMAATM
-269 VLFIGMVA
+269 VLFIGMLL

-297 EVGYVT
+297 EVGYTT
-303 GVTTIDSLTCTRGM
+303 GVDTIDSLTSTRGM
-317 GGMLYTIWLILCSMC
+317 GGMLYTIWLIICSMS

-340 GMLESITESLLKV
+340 GMLESITEYLLKV

-361 ATTCLSSLFLNATT
+361 ATTCMSSIFLNVTT
-375 GDQIISIVLPSK
+375 GDQIISIILPSK
-387 MYGSTFDKLRLP
+387 MYGSAFDRLGLP

-432 VATTIYAPYTFF
+432 VATTIYAPYTLF
-444 CWISPLMSITTAI
+444 CWISPLMSVIAAF
-457 VKQYILKTP
+457 VKQYIMK
-466 DKEGDFVT
+466 KEDQESDFVT
-474 ITGQAGEDG
+474 ISGQEEGDE
-483 KEN
+483 

>member
-1 MKKRQKTRPSVIV
+1 MSRKKKPSVVI
-14 SLIPVVLLVGLL
+14 SMIPVVLLVGLL
-26 SYCITIFGDGMLSGP
+26 SYCITVFGDGMLSGP
-41 SQLVLMLCTGVAV
+41 SQLVLTLCTGVVVA
-54 FISLVFY
+54 ISMLVY
-61 GLTWQELENAMV
+61 KQSWQSLENAMV
-73 ISISRTMSANLIL
+73 VGISRSMSANLIL

-99 GVIPTMIYYGLEVI
+99 GIIPTMIYYGLEVI

-118 LITSCV
+118 LLTSCV
-124 LCALVSICI
+124 LCALVSLCI

-168 AYFGDKMSPLSETT
+168 AYFGDKISPLSETT

-192 LFTHIRN
+192 LFTHIKN
-199 LLFTTAPTLLIT
+199 LLHTTVPTLLIT
-211 LVIFVVAGLIEGG
+211 LVAFTVVGLTGGGG
-224 AVDSTDNTA
+224 ADIDTNAAV
-233 LEMQQHLKN
+233 EMQHHLN
-242 TFPITL
+242 ATFPITM
-248 WLLALPLLVFLL
+248 WLLLLPLLVFFL
-260 IYRGLAATA
+260 IYKGMAATM
-269 VLFIGMVA
+269 VLFIGMLL

-297 EVGYVT
+297 EVGYTT
-303 GVTTIDSLTCTRGM
+303 GVDTIDSLTSTRGM
-317 GGMLYTIWLILCSMC
+317 GGMLYTIWLIICSMS

-340 GMLESITESLLKV
+340 GMLESITEYLLKV

-361 ATTCLSSLFLNATT
+361 ATTCMSSLFLNVTT
-375 GDQIISIVLPSK
+375 GDQIISIILPSK
-387 MYGSTFDKLRLP
+387 MYGSTFDRLKLP

-432 VATTIYAPYTFF
+432 VATTIYAPYTLF
-444 CWISPLMSITTAI
+444 CWISPLMSVIAAF
-457 VKQYILKTP
+457 VKQYVMK
-466 DKEGDFVT
+466 KEDQESDFVT
-474 ITGQAGEDG
+474 ISGQEEGDE
-483 KEN
+483 

>member
-1 MKKRQKTRPSVIV
+1 MSRKKKPSVVI
-14 SLIPVVLLVGLL
+14 SMIPVVLLVGLL
-26 SYCITIFGDGMLSGP
+26 SYCITVFGDGMLSGP
-41 SQLVLMLCTGVAV
+41 SQLVLTLCTGVVVA
-54 FISLVFY
+54 ISMLVY
-61 GLTWQELENAMV
+61 KQSWQSLENAMV
-73 ISISRTMSANLIL
+73 VGISRSMSANLIL

-99 GVIPTMIYYGLEVI
+99 GIIPTMIYYGLEVI

-118 LITSCV
+118 LLTSCV
-124 LCALVSICI
+124 LCALVSLCI

-192 LFTHIRN
+192 LFTHIKN
-199 LLFTTAPTLLIT
+199 LLHTTVPTLLIT
-211 LVIFVVAGLIEGG
+211 LVAFTVVGLTGG
-224 AVDSTDNTA
+224 GGSDIDTNAAV
-233 LEMQQHLKN
+233 EMQHHLN
-242 TFPITL
+242 ATFPITM
-248 WLLALPLLVFLL
+248 WLLLLPLLVFFL
-260 IYRGLAATA
+260 IYKGMAATM
-269 VLFIGMVA
+269 VLFIGMLL

-297 EVGYVT
+297 EVGYTT
-303 GVTTIDSLTCTRGM
+303 GVDTIDSLTSTRGM
-317 GGMLYTIWLILCSMC
+317 GGMLYTIWLIICSMS

-340 GMLESITESLLKV
+340 GMLESITEYLLKV

-361 ATTCLSSLFLNATT
+361 ATTCMSSLFLNVTT
-375 GDQIISIVLPSK
+375 GDQIISIILPSK
-387 MYGSTFDKLRLP
+387 MYGSAFDRLKLP

-432 VATTIYAPYTFF
+432 VATTIYAPYTLF
-444 CWISPLMSITTAI
+444 CWISPLMSVIAAF
-457 VKQYILKTP
+457 VKQYVMK
-466 DKEGDFVT
+466 KEDQESDFVT
-474 ITGQAGEDG
+474 ISGQE
-483 KEN
+483 EEE

>member
-1 MKKRQKTRPSVIV
+1 MSRKKKPSVVI

-26 SYCITIFGDGMLSGP
+26 SYCITVFGDGMLSGP
-41 SQLVLMLCTGVAV
+41 SQLVLTLCTGVVVA
-54 FISLVFY
+54 ISMLVY
-61 GLTWQELENAMV
+61 KQSWQSLENAMV
-73 ISISRTMSANLIL
+73 VGISRSMSANLIL

-99 GVIPTMIYYGLEVI
+99 GIIPTMIYYGLEVI

-118 LITSCV
+118 LLTSCV
-124 LCALVSICI
+124 LCALVSLCI

-192 LFTHIRN
+192 LFTHIKN
-199 LLFTTAPTLLIT
+199 LLHTTVPTLLIT
-211 LVIFVVAGLIEGG
+211 LVAFTVVGLTGG
-224 AVDSTDNTA
+224 GGTNIDTNAAV
-233 LEMQQHLKN
+233 EMQHHLN
-242 TFPITL
+242 ATFPITM
-248 WLLALPLLVFLL
+248 WLLLLPLMVFFL
-260 IYRGLAATA
+260 IYKGMAATM
-269 VLFIGMVA
+269 VLFIGMLL

-297 EVGYVT
+297 EVGYTT
-303 GVTTIDSLTCTRGM
+303 GVDTIDSLTSTRGM
-317 GGMLYTIWLILCSMC
+317 GGMLYTIWLIICSMS

-340 GMLESITESLLKV
+340 GMLESITEYLLKV

-361 ATTCLSSLFLNATT
+361 ATTCMSSLFLNVTT
-375 GDQIISIVLPSK
+375 GDQIISIILPSK
-387 MYGSTFDKLRLP
+387 MYGSAFDRLKLP

-432 VATTIYAPYTFF
+432 VATTIYAPYTLF
-444 CWISPLMSITTAI
+444 CWISPLMSIAAAFI
-457 VKQYILKTP
+457 KQYVMK
-466 DKEGDFVT
+466 KEDQESDFVT
-474 ITGQAGEDG
+474 ISGQE
-483 KEN
+483 ENLE

>member
-1 MKKRQKTRPSVIV
+1 MSRKKKPSVVI
-14 SLIPVVLLVGLL
+14 SMIPVVLLVGLL
-26 SYCITIFGDGMLSGP
+26 SYCITVFGDGMLSGP
-41 SQLVLMLCTGVAV
+41 SQLVLTLCTGVVVA
-54 FISLVFY
+54 ISMLVY
-61 GLTWQELENAMV
+61 KQSWQSLENAMV
-73 ISISRTMSANLIL
+73 VGISRSMSANLIL

-99 GVIPTMIYYGLEVI
+99 GIIPTMIYYGLEVI

-118 LITSCV
+118 LLTSCV
-124 LCALVSICI
+124 LCALVSLCI

-168 AYFGDKMSPLSETT
+168 AYFGDKISPLSETT

-192 LFTHIRN
+192 LFTHIKN
-199 LLFTTAPTLLIT
+199 LLHTTVPTLLIT
-211 LVIFVVAGLIEGG
+211 LVAFTVVGLTGGGG
-224 AVDSTDNTA
+224 ADIDTNAAV
-233 LEMQQHLKN
+233 EMQHHLN
-242 TFPITL
+242 ATFPITM
-248 WLLALPLLVFLL
+248 WLLLLPLLVFFL
-260 IYRGLAATA
+260 IYKGMAATM
-269 VLFIGMVA
+269 VLFIGMLL

-297 EVGYVT
+297 EVGYTT
-303 GVTTIDSLTCTRGM
+303 GVDTIDSLTSTRGM
-317 GGMLYTIWLILCSMC
+317 GGMLYTIWLIICSMS

-340 GMLESITESLLKV
+340 GMLESITEYLLKV

-361 ATTCLSSLFLNATT
+361 ATTCMSSIFLNVTT
-375 GDQIISIVLPSK
+375 GDQIISIILPSK
-387 MYGSTFDKLRLP
+387 MYGSAFDRLGLP

-432 VATTIYAPYTFF
+432 VATTIYAPYTLF
-444 CWISPLMSITTAI
+444 CWISPLMSVIAAF
-457 VKQYILKTP
+457 VKQYVMK
-466 DKEGDFVT
+466 KEDQESDFVT
-474 ITGQAGEDG
+474 ISGQE
-483 KEN
+483 EEE

>member
-1 MKKRQKTRPSVIV
+1 MSRKKKPSVVI
-14 SLIPVVLLVGLL
+14 SMIPVVLLVGLL
-26 SYCITIFGDGMLSGP
+26 SYCITVFGDGMLSGP
-41 SQLVLMLCTGVAV
+41 SQLVLTLCTGVVVA
-54 FISLVFY
+54 ISMLVY
-61 GLTWQELENAMV
+61 KQSWQSLENAMV
-73 ISISRTMSANLIL
+73 VGISRSMSANLIL

-99 GVIPTMIYYGLEVI
+99 GIIPTMIYYGLEVI

-118 LITSCV
+118 LLTSCV
-124 LCALVSICI
+124 LCALVSLCI

-192 LFTHIRN
+192 LFTHIKN
-199 LLFTTAPTLLIT
+199 MLHTTVPTLLIT
-211 LVIFVVAGLIEGG
+211 LVAFTVVGLTGGGG
-224 AVDSTDNTA
+224 ADIDTNAAV
-233 LEMQQHLKN
+233 EMQHHLN
-242 TFPITL
+242 ATFPITM
-248 WLLALPLLVFLL
+248 WLLLLPLLVFFL
-260 IYRGLAATA
+260 IYKGMAATM
-269 VLFIGMVA
+269 VLFIGMLL

-297 EVGYVT
+297 EVGYTT
-303 GVTTIDSLTCTRGM
+303 GVDTIDSLTSTRGM
-317 GGMLYTIWLILCSMC
+317 GGMLYTIWLIICSMS

-340 GMLESITESLLKV
+340 GMLESITEYLLKV

-361 ATTCLSSLFLNATT
+361 ATTCMSSIFLNVTT
-375 GDQIISIVLPSK
+375 GDQIISIILPSK
-387 MYGSTFDKLRLP
+387 MYGSAFDRLKLP

-432 VATTIYAPYTFF
+432 VATTIYAPYTLF
-444 CWISPLMSITTAI
+444 CWISPLMSVIAAF
-457 VKQYILKTP
+457 VKQYVMK
-466 DKEGDFVT
+466 KEDQESDFVT
-474 ITGQAGEDG
+474 ISGQE
-483 KEN
+483 EEE

>member
-1 MKKRQKTRPSVIV
+1 MSRKKKPSVVI
-14 SLIPVVLLVGLL
+14 SMIPVVLLVGLL
-26 SYCITIFGDGMLSGP
+26 SYCITVFGDGMLSGP
-41 SQLVLMLCTGVAV
+41 SQLVLTLCTGVVVA
-54 FISLVFY
+54 ISMLVY
-61 GLTWQELENAMV
+61 KQSWQSLENAMV
-73 ISISRTMSANLIL
+73 VSISRSMSANLIL

-99 GVIPTMIYYGLEVI
+99 GIIPTMIYYGLEVI

-118 LITSCV
+118 LLTSCV
-124 LCALVSICI
+124 LCALVSLCI

-192 LFTHIRN
+192 LFTHIKN
-199 LLFTTAPTLLIT
+199 LLHTTVPTLLIT
-211 LVIFVVAGLIEGG
+211 LVAFTVVGLTGGGG
-224 AVDSTDNTA
+224 ADIDTNAAV
-233 LEMQQHLKN
+233 EMQHHLN
-242 TFPITL
+242 ATFPITM
-248 WLLALPLLVFLL
+248 WLLLLPLLVFVL
-260 IYRGLAATA
+260 IYKGMAATM
-269 VLFIGMVA
+269 VLFIGMLL

-297 EVGYVT
+297 EVGYTT
-303 GVTTIDSLTCTRGM
+303 GVDTIDSLTSTRGM
-317 GGMLYTIWLILCSMC
+317 GGMLYTIWLIICSMC

-340 GMLESITESLLKV
+340 GMLESITEYLLKV

-361 ATTCLSSLFLNATT
+361 ATTCMSSLFLNATT
-375 GDQIISIVLPSK
+375 GDQIISIILPSK
-387 MYGSTFDKLRLP
+387 MYGSAFDRLGLP

-432 VATTIYAPYTFF
+432 VATTIYAPYTLF
-444 CWISPLMSITTAI
+444 CWISPLMSVIAAF
-457 VKQYILKTP
+457 VKQYVMK
-466 DKEGDFVT
+466 KEDQESDFVT
-474 ITGQAGEDG
+474 ISGQEEGDE
-483 KEN
+483 

>member
-1 MKKRQKTRPSVIV
+1 MSRKKKPSVVI
-14 SLIPVVLLVGLL
+14 SMIPVVLLVGLL
-26 SYCITIFGDGMLSGP
+26 SYCITVFGDGMLSGP
-41 SQLVLMLCTGVAV
+41 SQLVLTLCTGVVVA
-54 FISLVFY
+54 ISMLVY
-61 GLTWQELENAMV
+61 KQSWQSLENAMV
-73 ISISRTMSANLIL
+73 VGISRSMSANLIL

-99 GVIPTMIYYGLEVI
+99 GIIPTMIYYGLEVI

-118 LITSCV
+118 LLTSCV
-124 LCALVSICI
+124 LCALVSLCI

-192 LFTHIRN
+192 LFTHIKN
-199 LLFTTAPTLLIT
+199 LLHTTVPTLLIT
-211 LVIFVVAGLIEGG
+211 LVAFTVVGLTGGGG
-224 AVDSTDNTA
+224 ADIDTNAAV
-233 LEMQQHLKN
+233 EMQHHLN
-242 TFPITL
+242 ATFPITM
-248 WLLALPLLVFLL
+248 WLLLLPLLVFFL
-260 IYRGLAATA
+260 IYKGMAATM
-269 VLFIGMVA
+269 VLFIGMLL

-297 EVGYVT
+297 EVGYTT
-303 GVTTIDSLTCTRGM
+303 GVDTIDSLTSTRGM
-317 GGMLYTIWLILCSMC
+317 GGMLYTIWLIICSMS

-340 GMLESITESLLKV
+340 GMLESITEYLLKV

-361 ATTCLSSLFLNATT
+361 ATTCMSSLFLNVTT
-375 GDQIISIVLPSK
+375 GDQIISIILPSK
-387 MYGSTFDKLRLP
+387 MYGSAFDRLGLP

-432 VATTIYAPYTFF
+432 VATTIYAPYTLF
-444 CWISPLMSITTAI
+444 CWISPLMSVIAAF
-457 VKQYILKTP
+457 VKQYIMK
-466 DKEGDFVT
+466 KEDQESDFVT
-474 ITGQAGEDG
+474 ISGQE
-483 KEN
+483 EEE

>member
-1 MKKRQKTRPSVIV
+1 MSRKKKPSVVI
-14 SLIPVVLLVGLL
+14 SMIPVVLLVGLL
-26 SYCITIFGDGMLSGP
+26 SYCITVFGDGMLSGP
-41 SQLVLMLCTGVAV
+41 SQLVLTLCTGVVVA
-54 FISLVFY
+54 ISMLVY
-61 GLTWQELENAMV
+61 KQSWQSLENAMV
-73 ISISRTMSANLIL
+73 VGISRSMSANLIL

-99 GVIPTMIYYGLEVI
+99 GIIPTMIYYGLEVI

-118 LITSCV
+118 LLTSCV
-124 LCALVSICI
+124 LCALVSLCI

-192 LFTHIRN
+192 LFTHIKN
-199 LLFTTAPTLLIT
+199 LLHTTVPTLLIT
-211 LVIFVVAGLIEGG
+211 LVAFTVVGLSGGGG
-224 AVDSTDNTA
+224 ADIDTNAAV
-233 LEMQQHLKN
+233 EMQHHLN
-242 TFPITL
+242 ATFPITM
-248 WLLALPLLVFLL
+248 WLLLLPLMVFFL
-260 IYRGLAATA
+260 IYKGMAATM
-269 VLFIGMVA
+269 VLFIGMLL

-297 EVGYVT
+297 EVGYTT
-303 GVTTIDSLTCTRGM
+303 GVDTIDSLTSTRGM
-317 GGMLYTIWLILCSMC
+317 GGMLYTIWLIICSMS

-340 GMLESITESLLKV
+340 GMLESITEYLLKV

-361 ATTCLSSLFLNATT
+361 ATTCMSSLFLNVTT
-375 GDQIISIVLPSK
+375 GDQIISIILPSK
-387 MYGSTFDKLRLP
+387 MYGSAFDRLKLP

-432 VATTIYAPYTFF
+432 VATTIYAPYTLF
-444 CWISPLMSITTAI
+444 CWISPLMSVIAAF
-457 VKQYILKTP
+457 VKQYVTK
-466 DKEGDFVT
+466 KEDQESDYVT
-474 ITGQAGEDG
+474 ISGQEEDL
-483 KEN
+483 E

>member
-1 MKKRQKTRPSVIV
+1 MSKKQKPSVVI
-14 SLIPVVLLVGLL
+14 SMIPVVLLVGLL
-26 SYCITIFGDGMLSGP
+26 SYCITVFGDGMLSGP
-41 SQLVLMLCTGVAV
+41 SQLVLTLCTGVVVA
-54 FISLVFY
+54 ISMVVY
-61 GLTWQELENAMV
+61 KQTWQELEKAMV
-73 ISISRTMSANLIL
+73 VGISRSMSANLIL

-99 GVIPTMIYYGLEVI
+99 GIIPTMIYYGLEVI

-124 LCALVSICI
+124 LCALVSLCI

-192 LFTHIRN
+192 LFTHIKN
-199 LLFTTAPTLLIT
+199 LLHTTVPTLLIT
-211 LVIFVVAGLIEGG
+211 LVAFTVVGLTGGGG
-224 AVDSTDNTA
+224 ADVDTNA
-233 LEMQQHLKN
+233 AVEMQHHLN
-242 TFPITL
+242 ATFPITM
-248 WLLALPLLVFLL
+248 WLLLLPLLVFVL
-260 IYRGLAATA
+260 IYKGMAATM
-269 VLFIGMVA
+269 VLFIGMLL
-277 GGIIVCFTQG
+277 GGVIVCFTQG

-297 EVGYVT
+297 EVGYTT
-303 GVTTIDSLTCTRGM
+303 GVATIDSLTSTRGM
-317 GGMLYTIWLILCSMC
+317 GGMLYTIWLIICSMC

-340 GMLESITESLLKV
+340 GMLESITEYLLKV

-361 ATTCLSSLFLNATT
+361 ATTCMSSLFLNATT
-375 GDQIISIVLPSK
+375 GDQIISIILPSK
-387 MYGSTFDKLRLP
+387 MYGSAFDRLKLP

-432 VATTIYAPYTFF
+432 VATTIYAPYTLF
-444 CWISPLMSITTAI
+444 CWISPLMSITAAFI
-457 VKQYILKTP
+457 KQYIMK
-466 DKEGDFVT
+466 KEDQESDFVT
-474 ITGQAGEDG
+474 ISGQE
-483 KEN
+483 EEVE

>member
-1 MKKRQKTRPSVIV
+1 MSRKKKPSVVI
-14 SLIPVVLLVGLL
+14 SMIPVVLLVGLL
-26 SYCITIFGDGMLSGP
+26 SYCITVFGDGMLSGP
-41 SQLVLMLCTGVAV
+41 SQLVLTLCTGVVVA
-54 FISLVFY
+54 ISMLVY
-61 GLTWQELENAMV
+61 KQSWQSLENAMV
-73 ISISRTMSANLIL
+73 VGISRSMSANLIL

-99 GVIPTMIYYGLEVI
+99 GIIPTMIYYGLEVI

-118 LITSCV
+118 LLTSCV
-124 LCALVSICI
+124 LCALVSLCI

-192 LFTHIRN
+192 LFTHIKN
-199 LLFTTAPTLLIT
+199 LLHTTVPTLLIT
-211 LVIFVVAGLIEGG
+211 LVAFTVVGLSGGGG
-224 AVDSTDNTA
+224 ADIDTNAAV
-233 LEMQQHLKN
+233 EMQHHLN
-242 TFPITL
+242 ATFPITM
-248 WLLALPLLVFLL
+248 WLLLLPLMVFFL
-260 IYRGLAATA
+260 IYKGMAATM
-269 VLFIGMVA
+269 VLFIGMLL

-297 EVGYVT
+297 EVGYTT
-303 GVTTIDSLTCTRGM
+303 GVDTIDSLTSTRGM
-317 GGMLYTIWLILCSMC
+317 GGMLYTIWLIICSMS

-340 GMLESITESLLKV
+340 GMLESITEYLLKV

-361 ATTCLSSLFLNATT
+361 ATTCMSSIFLNVTT
-375 GDQIISIVLPSK
+375 GDQIISIILPSK
-387 MYGSTFDKLRLP
+387 MYGSAFDRLKLP

-432 VATTIYAPYTFF
+432 VATTIYAPYTLF
-444 CWISPLMSITTAI
+444 CWISPLMSVIAAF
-457 VKQYILKTP
+457 VKQYVMK
-466 DKEGDFVT
+466 KEDQESDFVT
-474 ITGQAGEDG
+474 ISGQE
-483 KEN
+483 EEE

>member
-1 MKKRQKTRPSVIV
+1 MSRKKKPSVVI
-14 SLIPVVLLVGLL
+14 SMIPVVLLVGLL
-26 SYCITIFGDGMLSGP
+26 SYCITVFGDGMLSGP
-41 SQLVLMLCTGVAV
+41 SQLVLTLCTGVVVA
-54 FISLVFY
+54 ISMLVY
-61 GLTWQELENAMV
+61 KQSWQSLENAMV
-73 ISISRTMSANLIL
+73 VGISRSMSANLIL

-99 GVIPTMIYYGLEVI
+99 GIIPTMIYYGLEVI

-118 LITSCV
+118 LLTSCV
-124 LCALVSICI
+124 LCALVSLCI

-192 LFTHIRN
+192 LFTHIKN
-199 LLFTTAPTLLIT
+199 LLHTTVPTLLIT
-211 LVIFVVAGLIEGG
+211 LVAFTVVGLTGGGG
-224 AVDSTDNTA
+224 ADIDTNAAV
-233 LEMQQHLKN
+233 EMQHHLN
-242 TFPITL
+242 ATFPITM
-248 WLLALPLLVFLL
+248 WLLLLPLLVFFL
-260 IYRGLAATA
+260 IYKGMAATM
-269 VLFIGMVA
+269 VLFIGMLL

-297 EVGYVT
+297 EVGYTT
-303 GVTTIDSLTCTRGM
+303 GVDTIDSLTSTRGM
-317 GGMLYTIWLILCSMC
+317 GGMLYTIWLIICSMS

-340 GMLESITESLLKV
+340 GMLESITEYLLKV

-361 ATTCLSSLFLNATT
+361 ATTCMSSLFLNVTT
-375 GDQIISIVLPSK
+375 GDQIISIILPSK
-387 MYGSTFDKLRLP
+387 MYGSAFDRLKLP

-419 WNSCGMTQSTVLG
+419 WNSCGMTQSRVLG
-432 VATTIYAPYTFF
+432 VATTIYAPYTLF
-444 CWISPLMSITTAI
+444 CWISPLMSVIAAF
-457 VKQYILKTP
+457 VKQYIMK
-466 DKEGDFVT
+466 KEDQESDFVT
-474 ITGQAGEDG
+474 ISGQEEDL
-483 KEN
+483 E

>member
-1 MKKRQKTRPSVIV
+1 MSRKQKPSVVI
-14 SLIPVVLLVGLL
+14 SMIPVVLLVGLL
-26 SYCITIFGDGMLSGP
+26 SYCITVFGDGMLSGP
-41 SQLVLMLCTGVAV
+41 SQLVLTLCTGVVVA
-54 FISLVFY
+54 ISMLVY
-61 GLTWQELENAMV
+61 KQSWQSLENAMV
-73 ISISRTMSANLIL
+73 VGISRSMSANLIL

-99 GVIPTMIYYGLEVI
+99 GIIPTMIYYGLEVI

-118 LITSCV
+118 LLTSCV
-124 LCALVSICI
+124 LCALVSLCI

-192 LFTHIRN
+192 LFTHIKN
-199 LLFTTAPTLLIT
+199 LLHTTVPTLLIT
-211 LVIFVVAGLIEGG
+211 LVAFTVVGLTGGGG
-224 AVDSTDNTA
+224 ADIDTNAAV
-233 LEMQQHLKN
+233 EMQHHLN
-242 TFPITL
+242 ATFPITM
-248 WLLALPLLVFLL
+248 WLLLLPLLVFFL
-260 IYRGLAATA
+260 IYKGMAATM
-269 VLFIGMVA
+269 VLFIGMLL

-297 EVGYVT
+297 EVGYTT
-303 GVTTIDSLTCTRGM
+303 GVDTIDSLTSTRGM
-317 GGMLYTIWLILCSMC
+317 GGMLYTIWLIICSMS

-340 GMLESITESLLKV
+340 GMLESITEYLLKV

-361 ATTCLSSLFLNATT
+361 ATTCMSSIFLNVTT
-375 GDQIISIVLPSK
+375 GDQIISIILPSK
-387 MYGSTFDKLRLP
+387 MYGSAFDRLKLP

-457 VKQYILKTP
+457 VKQYILKSP
-466 DKEGDFVT
+466 DKESDFVT

>member
-1 MKKRQKTRPSVIV
+1 MSRKKKPSVVI
-14 SLIPVVLLVGLL
+14 SMIPVVLLVGLL
-26 SYCITIFGDGMLSGP
+26 SYCITVFGDGMLSGP
-41 SQLVLMLCTGVAV
+41 SQLVLTLCTGVVVA
-54 FISLVFY
+54 ISMLVY
-61 GLTWQELENAMV
+61 KQSWQSLENAMV
-73 ISISRTMSANLIL
+73 VSISRSMSANLIL

-99 GVIPTMIYYGLEVI
+99 GIIPTMIYYGLEVI

-118 LITSCV
+118 LLTSCV
-124 LCALVSICI
+124 LCALVSLCI

-192 LFTHIRN
+192 LFTHIKN
-199 LLFTTAPTLLIT
+199 LLHTTVPTLLIT
-211 LVIFVVAGLIEGG
+211 LVAFTVVGLTGGGG
-224 AVDSTDNTA
+224 ADIDTNAAV
-233 LEMQQHLKN
+233 EMQHHLN
-242 TFPITL
+242 ATFPITM
-248 WLLALPLLVFLL
+248 WLLLLPLMVFFL
-260 IYRGLAATA
+260 IYKGMAATM
-269 VLFIGMVA
+269 VLFIGMLL

-297 EVGYVT
+297 EVGYTT
-303 GVTTIDSLTCTRGM
+303 GVDTIDSLTSTRGM
-317 GGMLYTIWLILCSMC
+317 GGMLYTIWLIICSMS

-340 GMLESITESLLKV
+340 GMLESITEYLLKV

-361 ATTCLSSLFLNATT
+361 ATTCMSSLFLNVTT
-375 GDQIISIVLPSK
+375 GDQIISIILPSK
-387 MYGSTFDKLRLP
+387 MYGSAFDRLGLP

-432 VATTIYAPYTFF
+432 VATTIYAPYTLF
-444 CWISPLMSITTAI
+444 CWISPLMSVIAAF
-457 VKQYILKTP
+457 VKQYVMK
-466 DKEGDFVT
+466 KEDQESDFVT
-474 ITGQAGEDG
+474 ISGQEEDL
-483 KEN
+483 E